1 MNILIVED
9 DPIISQNIKE
19 SLESESYLATIASDG
34 LTGEKLLKEGDYD
47 CVILD
52 INLPNKNGYEI
63 CKEFRRTNSTT
74 PVILLTAF
82 DELEDKVQGYDA
94 GADDYLT
101 KPFYMKEL
109 LLRIQSLIKRS
120 KNSDLNALNEI
131 IEFGDLIINQNT
143 KSVSR
148 KKVEI
153 NLTPREYQILIKLA
167 AAKGNLVS
175 KQDLLKEIWGS
186 SLEFNTNNIEVY
198 INFLRNKLDKPF
210 ETPLIKTK
218 IGYGYYLDVKNQ
230 IQNE

>member
-19 SLESESYLATIASDG
+19 ALEAESCITEIANDG
-34 LTGEKLLKEGDYD
+34 LTGENTLKHKKFD

-52 INLPNKNGYEI
+52 INLPNKSGYDL
-63 CKEFRRTNSTT
+63 CKEFRKTNKDT

-120 KNSDLNALNEI
+120 KSNEKSPSDNI
-131 IEFGDLIINQNT
+131 IKIADLVINQQNKT
-143 KSVSR
+143 VHRSEK
-148 KKVEI
+148 EI
-153 NLTPREYQILIKLA
+153 NLTPREYQILLRLVFA
-167 AAKGNLVS
+167 NGNLVS

-186 SLEFNTNNIEVY
+186 SIEFNTNNIEVY

-210 ETPLIKTK
+210 ETALIKTK
-218 IGYGYYLDVKNQ
+218 IGYGYYLNVKDKS
-230 IQNE
+230 ISE